1 MVDGTG
7 MCGCCR
13 VTVGGEM
20 KFACVD
26 GPDFNGADVD
36 FDELINRLAAFKDEE
51 AQKQKDHTCRFEKLG
66 KDLIK

>member
-1 MVDGTG
+1 
-7 MCGCCR
+7 
-13 VTVGGEM
+13 M

-51 AQKQKDHTCRFEKLG
+51 EQKQKDHTCRFEKLG